1 MPSPL
6 TWNLPLQGSPIM
18 NPYRVHHKAF
28 TLVEVLVVIAII
40 GVLVGLL
47 LPAVQ
52 QARESARRSSC
63 QNNLKQQGL
72 GFHSYNDAFRRLPP
86 GWKRTKTS
94 GDNEYEVNPAWGAY
108 LLPFMEE
115 VELANTLDVNA
126 GIYADTFTTTKS
138 GALSGATISWHICPS
153 DPDNRWV
160 VMERKGK
167 AQFNGGF
174 RQLTHKRTNYVG
186 NSGSEQ
192 FPNNASNTG
201 SLDLY
206 NGALGQ
212 GNGLELKHFT
222 DGLSSTVLLSER
234 PAFFDGSH
242 RGECLGASPFHV
254 SGLNQTNHWTRGY
267 VDVSFHARARINW
280 DASTLYSGQYNLD
293 CVRGVASH
301 HQDGVNVVM
310 TDGATRFI
318 SDDIG
323 QDNVLGVGTLWD
335 RLCSRNDGQPIGEG
349 F

>member
-1 MPSPL
+1 
-6 TWNLPLQGSPIM
+6 M

-72 GFHSYNDAFRRLPP
+72 GFHSYNDAYRRLPP

-94 GDNEYEVNPAWGAY
+94 GDVDYEVNPAWGAY
-108 LLPFMEE
+108 ILPFMEE
-115 VELANTLDVNA
+115 SELAGVLDVNN
-126 GIYADTFTTTKS
+126 GVYADSFSTSKRN
-138 GALSGATISWHICPS
+138 ALTNANISWHICPS
-153 DPDNRWV
+153 DPDSRE
-160 VMERKGK
+160 MELEREGK
-167 AQFNGGF
+167 AFFNGAT
-174 RQLTHKRTNYVG
+174 RPLSHKRTNYVG
-186 NSGSEQ
+186 NSGSEE

-201 SLDLY
+201 SPDLY

-212 GNGLELKHFT
+212 GNGLQFAHFT

-280 DASTLYSGQYNLD
+280 DASTLYSGKYNLD

-301 HQDGVNVVM
+301 HKDGVNVVM